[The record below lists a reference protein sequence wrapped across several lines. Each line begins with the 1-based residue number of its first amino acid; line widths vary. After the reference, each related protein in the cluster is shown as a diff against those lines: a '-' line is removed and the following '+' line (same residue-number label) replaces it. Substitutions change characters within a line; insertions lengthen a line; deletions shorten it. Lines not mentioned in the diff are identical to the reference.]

1 MSIIDLLFGSKKT
14 YNHPIIGAL
23 RSQRIKGQNLTRNY
37 TWYGNVVLNGK
48 SQETT
53 IILEGD
59 SYRPYT
65 IHLDFISQLIQNWST
80 FYLPKIENKFK
91 EIEILKIKKYFNWK
105 NDFYL
110 SAIYPLSDK
119 SSDFELILEPFDK
132 YKTNSI
138 AIEVKND
145 IVAKVVIH
153 D

>member
-1 MSIIDLLFGSKKT
+1 MSIIDLFFGSEKT

-23 RSQRIKGQNLTRNY
+23 KSQRIKGQNLTRNY
-37 TWYGNVVLNGK
+37 TWYGDVVLNGK

-80 FYLPKIENKFK
+80 FYIPKIENK
-91 EIEILKIKKYFNWK
+91 IEKIGIRKIEKYSNWK

-110 SAIYPLSDK
+110 SAVYPLSDK
-119 SSDFELILEPFDK
+119 SSDFELILEPLDK

-138 AIEVKND
+138 AIEIKNN
-145 IVAKVVIH
+145 IVAKVEIH
-153 D
+153 N